1 MPSNGSMALL
11 AIRVGALVGAV
22 ATGYALYVEHKLAAA
37 KKSGDE
43 YEALCD
49 IRHGDVTVAS
59 CSAVFGSSYARVL
72 SHWGLVAPGSAL
84 DVSNAALGLAFYVAA
99 LLHDRLGLPHHA
111 LLLLVASLGSL
122 AFSAYL
128 AYVLNV
134 VIVSG
139 GGDIGLGGRRVVL
152 AASMWCSYRST
163 QPPLPL
169 VQKDFCVVCTTMYV
183 CNLVIAAGAA
193 AQWWAS
199 SRGHLKQA

>member
-1 MPSNGSMALL
+1 MRPTGSMALL
-11 AIRVGALVGAV
+11 AIRLGALVGIV
-22 ATGYALYVEHKLAAA
+22 ATSYALYVEHKLEAA
-37 KKSGDE
+37 KKTGDA

-59 CSAVFGSSYARVL
+59 CSAVFSSSYARVL

-99 LLHDRLGLPHHA
+99 LLHDQLGVPHHA
-111 LLLLVASLGSL
+111 LVLLAASLGSL

-139 GGDIGLGGRRVVL
+139 CCCGGGGGREGGRRLQVVSTRRWL
-152 AASMWCSYRST
+152 AHPST
-163 QPPLPL
+163 LWSPRG
-169 VQKDFCVVCTTMYV
+169 TT
-183 CNLVIAAGAA
+183 L
-193 AQWWAS
+193 
-199 SRGHLKQA
+199 